1 MENSIALK
9 ISDSPRLYS
18 RIGGLVYL
26 VIIIAGLLGEM
37 FVRNTIVVSGNAT
50 STANNII
57 AHPLLWRAGIA
68 GDLLMHICDVIL
80 MVVLYYLLKPVNK
93 NLALMALLFNL
104 VQTSVLVANKLNLLM
119 PLFLLGD
126 AEYLKSIDP
135 HQLQAMAYLA
145 IKSHGYGFGL
155 GLIFFGC
162 ECLIL
167 GYLIFKSGYFPK
179 AIGVLMQLA
188 GICYLINSFSLILAP
203 KFADSIFPFIL
214 LPPFIGELSLCLW
227 LLIKGVNME
236 EWKKVNV

>member
-1 MENSIALK
+1 
-9 ISDSPRLYS
+9 
-18 RIGGLVYL
+18 
-26 VIIIAGLLGEM
+26 
-37 FVRNTIVVSGNAT
+37 
-50 STANNII
+50 
-57 AHPLLWRAGIA
+57 
-68 GDLLMHICDVIL
+68 
-80 MVVLYYLLKPVNK
+80 
-93 NLALMALLFNL
+93 MALLFNL